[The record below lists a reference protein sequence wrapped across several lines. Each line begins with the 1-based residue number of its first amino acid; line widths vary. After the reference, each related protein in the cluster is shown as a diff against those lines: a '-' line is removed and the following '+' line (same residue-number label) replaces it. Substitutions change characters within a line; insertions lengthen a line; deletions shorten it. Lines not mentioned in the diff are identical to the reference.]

1 MAKILVTGGA
11 GYVGSHIVRQLVDSG
26 HDVVVLDNLSLGHR
40 AAVGQV
46 PLVVSDF
53 ADRDTLDE
61 LLGGGSVEWIVHM
74 AASCE
79 VGESVA
85 DPAKYYANNVTRSLS
100 LLDAAV
106 AHGVKGLVFSSSA
119 AVYGEPEALPIDE
132 EQPVRPTNPYG
143 ETKLVFERALHWY
156 QRAHGLR
163 YVALRYFNA
172 AGAHPDGT
180 IGEDHSPESHLIP
193 RLLQAVR
200 PGGEAVPIFGT
211 DYPTED
217 GTCVRDYVH
226 VLDLAQA
233 HQLAVEA
240 MDGGRV
246 AAESINLGNGAGFSV
261 RQVVEMVEQVAG
273 RRPPTH
279 EAPRRPGDPAR
290 LVASHRRAVDLLGWR
305 PAFGSLH
312 SIVGTA
318 WDWHREHLDG
328 YAERG

>member
-1 MAKILVTGGA
+1 MGKILVTGGA
-11 GYVGSHIVRQLVDSG
+11 GYVGSHIVRMLVDG
-26 HDVVVLDNLSLGHR
+26 GREVVVLDDLSLGHR

-53 ADRDTLDE
+53 ADRATLDD
-61 LLGGGSVEWIVHM
+61 LLGRGGVEWIVHM

-85 DPAKYYANNVTRSLS
+85 DPAKYYANNVTRSLG

-106 AHGVKGLVFSSSA
+106 AHGVRGVVFSSSA

-132 EQPVRPTNPYG
+132 EQPTRPTNPYG
-143 ETKLVFERALHWY
+143 ETKLVFERALRWY
-156 QRAHGLR
+156 HRAHGLR

-180 IGEDHSPESHLIP
+180 IGEDHSPESHIIP
-193 RLLQAVR
+193 RLLGALK
-200 PGGEAVPIFGT
+200 PGGESVPIFGT

-233 HQLAVEA
+233 HRLAVEG
-240 MDGGRV
+240 MQDGRV

-273 RRPPTH
+273 RRPPT
-279 EAPRRPGDPAR
+279 EDAPRRPGDPAR

-305 PAFGSLH
+305 PAFDSLRD
-312 SIVGTA
+312 IVGTA
-318 WDWHREHLDG
+318 WDWHREHPEG
-328 YAERG
+328 YGGRG